1 MYEPFK
7 NVCFC
12 MFLYSKF
19 LEFFDFFFNN
29 TVRTKARTIFE
40 VEILKGKTFHH
51 VKPEI
56 GGKHNNKRGNNLTSM
71 QD

>member
-1 MYEPFK
+1 MNLLKMCVF
-7 NVCFC
+7 VFQV
-12 MFLYSKF
+12 FRILF
-19 LEFFDFFFNN
+19 FFFNN

-56 GGKHNNKRGNNLTSM
+56 GGKHNNKRRNNLTSM

>member
-1 MYEPFK
+1 MYELFK
-7 NVCFC
+7 NVCFVC
-12 MFLYSKF
+12 VCLFVFY
-19 LEFFDFFFNN
+19 N

-56 GGKHNNKRGNNLTSM
+56 GGKHNNKIRNNLTSM